1 MTKVEQYP
9 NNSPRQGSAE
19 VTPEMARAGGKEVV
33 DYDPETSVPNEIAI
47 RVYQAMERTRLSSAR
62 KKP

>member
-9 NNSPRQGSAE
+9 NNSPRQGSAA
-19 VTPEMARAGGKEVV
+19 VTPEMASAGGKEVV
-33 DYDPETSVPNEIAI
+33 DYAPETSVPNEIAI